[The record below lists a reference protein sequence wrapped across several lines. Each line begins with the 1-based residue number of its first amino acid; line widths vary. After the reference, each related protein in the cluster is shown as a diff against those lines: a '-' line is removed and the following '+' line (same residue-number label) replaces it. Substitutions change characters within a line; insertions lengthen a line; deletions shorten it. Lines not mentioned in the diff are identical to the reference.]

1 MKSYK
6 LALMLLPL
14 SLASCKVGVV
24 FREYNGPK
32 VTYLSFKIEN
42 GFSGF
47 GRNNVID
54 FEANTFVREEIEYYK
69 NCIETPPA
77 EDEDANILR
86 CGSGRPSVD
95 TFEQTFT
102 EEAEK
107 ALIDGIYSSKLF
119 FIKDKYWNENVC
131 DGTEWTLFI
140 RFQDGT
146 SKTSIGYM
154 DCPEKVFENCSKYF
168 MDFCGYG
175 VMFNY
180 DYIAE

>member
-14 SLASCKVGVV
+14 SLASCEVGVV
-24 FREYNGPK
+24 FQEYNGPK

-54 FEANTFVREEIEYYK
+54 FEANTFVREEIDYYRD
-69 NCIETPPA
+69 CFETPPA

-86 CGSGRPSVD
+86 CGSGPSVD

-107 ALIDGIYSSKLF
+107 TLIDGIYSSKLF
-119 FIKDKYWNENVC
+119 FIKDRYWNENIC

-146 SKTSIGYM
+146 SKSSIGYM